1 MGIHIDCWCSRA
13 STCCWFMRRLRG
25 WWTPSGPLTLRWWW
39 GWKLCS
45 LYMYIVHISD
55 PKLICGGFGR
65 EKPSWSWTTRHNSWR
80 NQHQRSDSWRHS
92 GTQSGWLWESGL
104 NISKDGRSLH
114 VKNTVKVGVPRKS
127 FDSSLLVLFCRWAHP
142 IWENFPFSRSGPR
155 AVRAA
160 WILEAHRIRSPIV
173 QPHML
178 RKSVPMTQ
186 SQML

>member
-1 MGIHIDCWCSRA
+1 MLLIYEEIERMVN
-13 STCCWFMRRLRG
+13 TQ
-25 WWTPSGPLTLRWWW
+25 WTPDSPVMVRLKMKLPL
-39 GWKLCS
+39 S
-45 LYMYIVHISD
+45 ISAD
-55 PKLICGGFGR
+55 PKLICEGSGR
-65 EKPSWSWTTRHNSWR
+65 EKPSWSWTTRHDSWR

-104 NISKDGRSLH
+104 KISRDSRWLQ
-114 VKNTVKVGVPRKS
+114 VKKTYFKVGVPRES

-142 IWENFPFSRSGPR
+142 IWEYFPFSRSGPR

-186 SQML
+186 SQIL